1 MRICKRRFTAATL
14 GGLLA
19 LSNLFTLGC
28 AAKSAANSATQT
40 SSVQTNALAAT
51 ASTLSA
57 AQISANLATM
67 THTRLAAAQSVG
79 LPERWPVLLA
89 AYQAWFGVPG
99 HADVG
104 YSSVDRVVLE
114 KQVEKARG
122 MGISGF
128 VINWYGPSKDFEDRA
143 YSMLQ
148 EIASRHDFK
157 VSLMY
162 DEDTGDKEQAT
173 QAAIADLEYAY
184 TRYIGPTASAP
195 RTSYLTYQG
204 RPVIFIFPKTGR
216 TDWKQVR
223 ASTDKWEQKP
233 LFIYKD
239 KNPAHHDEFDGY
251 YAWVSP
257 GQKDWAKDGSNW
269 GQEYLEGFYHQM
281 TAKHPDKIAVGA
293 AWPGFDDT
301 KASWSQ
307 NRKMDGRCGKT
318 FDDSLRA
325 FRRYFSEAKPLPFLM
340 INTWNDHE
348 EGTAIERGIDRCNGK
363 TAGAKAP

>member
-1 MRICKRRFTAATL
+1 MNICTRRFIAALL
-14 GGLLA
+14 GGILA
-19 LSNLFTLGC
+19 LTNLGC
-28 AAKSAANSATQT
+28 AAKSATQ
-40 SSVQTNALAAT
+40 SSSLSGTNAAALAPTMT
-51 ASTLSA
+51 AA
-57 AQISANLATM
+57 EIAANLATM
-67 THTRLAAAQSVG
+67 TSTRFAAAQSVG
-79 LPERWPVLLA
+79 LPERWPLLLA
-89 AYQAWFGVPG
+89 GYQAWFGVPG

-114 KQVEKARG
+114 KQVEKAKE

-143 YSMLQ
+143 YASLQ

-157 VSLMY
+157 VALMY
-162 DEDTGDKEQAT
+162 DEDTGDKDQAT
-173 QAAIADLEYAY
+173 QAAIADLQYAY
-184 TRYIGPTASAP
+184 TRYIGPTASYP

-216 TDWKQVR
+216 TDWKLVR
-223 ASTDKWEQKP
+223 ESLSSWEQKP
-233 LFIYKD
+233 VLIYKD
-239 KNPAHHDEFDGY
+239 STSTHPNEFDGY

-257 GQKDWAKDGSNW
+257 GGKGWSKDGSNW
-269 GQEYLEGFYHQM
+269 GQEYLEGFYAQM
-281 TAKHPDKIAVGA
+281 TAKHPDKVIVGA

-325 FRRYFSEAKPLPFLM
+325 FRRYFSDAKPLPFLM
-340 INTWNDHE
+340 INTWNDYE
-348 EGTAIERGIDRCNGK
+348 EGTAIEKGIDRCNGK
-363 TAGAKAP
+363 TANGK

>member
-1 MRICKRRFTAATL
+1 MNICAQRFTTALL

-19 LSNLFTLGC
+19 LTNLGC
-28 AAKSAANSATQT
+28 AAKAASQSSSPTSTMSAS
-40 SSVQTNALAAT
+40 LAPT
-51 ASTLSA
+51 MTA
-57 AQISANLATM
+57 AQIAANLATM
-67 THTRLAAAQSVG
+67 TSTRFAAAQSVG
-79 LPERWPVLLA
+79 LPERWPLLLA
-89 AYQAWFGVPG
+89 GYQAWFGVPG
-99 HADVG
+99 HADIG

-114 KQVEKARG
+114 KQVEKARE

-143 YSMLQ
+143 YSLLQ

-157 VSLMY
+157 VALMY

-173 QAAIADLEYAY
+173 QAAIADLQYAY
-184 TRYIGPTASAP
+184 TRYIGPTASYP

-223 ASTDKWEQKP
+223 ESMNSWEQKP
-233 LFIYKD
+233 VLIYKD
-239 KNPAHHDEFDGY
+239 NHGAYANDFDGY
-251 YAWVSP
+251 YAWVNP
-257 GQKDWAKDGSNW
+257 GTKGWAKDGSNW
-269 GQEYLEGFYHQM
+269 GQEYLEGFYQQM
-281 TAKHPDKIAVGA
+281 TAKHPDKVIVGA
-293 AWPGFDDT
+293 AWPGFNDT

-325 FRRYFSEAKPLPFLM
+325 FRRYFSDAKPLPFLM
-340 INTWNDHE
+340 INTWNDYE
-348 EGTAIERGIDRCNGK
+348 EGTAIERGIDRCNGQAADGK
-363 TAGAKAP
+363 Q